1 MNGFITIIICFSIQL
16 LPNLSSYSGV
26 VYKHRVHGFCGLV
39 VDKEVLRGA
48 GRQLFLR
55 EVVTIV
61 RIIPGLVP
69 AYQNS
74 ALGVCGRRHTIVGE
88 VRAKESLMGLE
99 AAIWGYHGTGEADS
113 QNLEWSGRVQQR
125 CRSEDVGVGASA
137 LDNLANRCRGV
148 VNLPPSPARRCCRSG
163 LVERRLSSAQEF
175 GVPHG
180 RR

>member
-1 MNGFITIIICFSIQL
+1 M
-16 LPNLSSYSGV
+16 
-26 VYKHRVHGFCGLV
+26 
-39 VDKEVLRGA
+39 
-48 GRQLFLR
+48 GR
-55 EVVTIV
+55 
-61 RIIPGLVP
+61 
-69 AYQNS
+69 
-74 ALGVCGRRHTIVGE
+74 
-88 VRAKESLMGLE
+88 E
-99 AAIWGYHGTGEADS
+99 AATWGYHGTGEADS